1 MLYTFDKK
9 KQMLLKDVEY
19 AKKLLIE
26 GQIGRA
32 NEVAFKAIIEY
43 KEDLGG
49 ENSVLLL
56 PGYFILAEANIADGK
71 LKKAEEFLIAAYWNF
86 LKFHK

>member
-1 MLYTFDKK
+1 M
-9 KQMLLKDVEY
+9 
-19 AKKLLIE
+19 
-26 GQIGRA
+26 
-32 NEVAFKAIIEY
+32 IEY

-56 PGYFILAEANIADGK
+56 PGYFILAEANIGFKFYLIIADGK

-86 LKFHK
+86 LKFNKPDEKKDGE